1 MQIQK
6 DNVVTLHYTVSTT
19 DGDLIDSSHE
29 APPMSFLQGSHFM
42 IEGIEDALFGK
53 VKGDKFEVTV
63 DPDKAYGDRH
73 DDLVQEVPAAMFE
86 EMDVEVGMSFR
97 ATTDDGE
104 QSVIIIDK
112 TDTTVTVDGN
122 HPLAGMS
129 LSFDIEVVDVREAT
143 AEEIEHG
150 HVHAEGGC
158 GHTH

>member
-6 DNVVTLHYTVSTT
+6 DNVVTLHYTVSTI

-29 APPMSFLQGSHFM
+29 APPMAFLQGSHFM
-42 IEGIEDALFGK
+42 IEGIEDALLGK
-53 VKGDKFEVTV
+53 AKGDKFEVTV
-63 DPDKAYGDRH
+63 TPEKAYGDRH
-73 DDLVQEVPAAMFE
+73 DDLVQEVPAKMFE
-86 EMDVEVGMSFR
+86 DMDVEVGMSFR

-129 LSFDIEVVDVREAT
+129 LKFDIDVVDVREAT
-143 AEEIEHG
+143 AEELAHG
-150 HVHAEGGC
+150 HVHGEGGC
-158 GHTH
+158 GHAH

>member
-42 IEGIEDALFGK
+42 IEGIEDALTGK
-53 VKGDKFEVTV
+53 AKGDKFEVTV
-63 DPDKAYGDRH
+63 EPDKAYGDRH
-73 DDLVQEVPAAMFE
+73 DDLVQEVPAEMFE
-86 EMDVEVGMSFR
+86 DMDVEVGMSFR

-143 AEEIEHG
+143 AEEIAHG

>member
-6 DNVVTLHYTVSTT
+6 DNVVTLHYTVSTIE
-19 DGDLIDSSHE
+19 GDLIDSSHE
-29 APPMSFLQGSHFM
+29 APPMAFLQGSHFM

-73 DDLVQEVPAAMFE
+73 DDLVQEVPSDMFE
-86 EMDVEVGMSFR
+86 DMDVDVGMSFR

-129 LSFDIEVVDVREAT
+129 LTFDIEVVDVREAT
-143 AEEIEHG
+143 AEEIAHG

>member
-6 DNVVTLHYTVSTT
+6 DNVVTLHYTVSTIE
-19 DGDLIDSSHE
+19 GDMIDSSHE

-42 IEGIEDALFGK
+42 IEGIEDALVGK
-53 VKGDKFEVTV
+53 TKGDKFSITV
-63 DPDKAYGDRH
+63 EPDKAYGERH
-73 DDLVQEVPAAMFE
+73 DDLIQEVPADMFE
-86 EMDVEVGMSFR
+86 GMDVDVGMSFR

-129 LSFDIEVVDVREAT
+129 LAFDVEVVDVREAT
-143 AEEIEHG
+143 ADEIKHG
-150 HVHAEGGC
+150 HVHGEGGC
-158 GHTH
+158 GHSH

>member
-19 DGDLIDSSHE
+19 EGEMIDSSHE

-42 IEGIEDALFGK
+42 IEGIEDALDGK
-53 VKGDKFEVTV
+53 VKGDKFSVNV
-63 DPDKAYGDRH
+63 DPDKAYGERH
-73 DDLVQEVPAAMFE
+73 DDLIQEVPSDMFE
-86 EMDVEVGMSFR
+86 DMDVDVGMSFR

-104 QSVIIIDK
+104 QSVMIIDK

-129 LSFDIEVVDVREAT
+129 LAFDVEVVDVRQAT
-143 AEEIEHG
+143 AEEIKHG
-150 HVHAEGGC
+150 HVHGEDGC
-158 GHTH
+158 GDSH

>member
-19 DGDLIDSSHE
+19 EGDVIDSSYE

-42 IEGIEDALFGK
+42 IEGIEEALVGK
-53 VKGDKFEVTV
+53 VKGDKFAVAV

-73 DDLVQEVPAAMFE
+73 DDLIQEVSSDMFDD
-86 EMDVEVGMSFR
+86 MDVDVGMSFR

-104 QSVIIIDK
+104 QSVMIIDK

-129 LSFDIEVVDVREAT
+129 LAFEVEVVDVREAT
-143 AEEIEHG
+143 ADEIKHG
-150 HVHAEGGC
+150 HVHGEGGC
-158 GHTH
+158 GHSH

>member
-29 APPMSFLQGSHFM
+29 APPMAFLQGSHFM

-63 DPDKAYGDRH
+63 DPDKAYGERH
-73 DDLVQEVPAAMFE
+73 DDLVQEVPADMFE
-86 EMDVEVGMSFR
+86 GMDVEVGMSFR

-129 LSFDIEVVDVREAT
+129 LMFDIEVVDVREAT
-143 AEEIEHG
+143 AEEIAHG
-150 HVHAEGGC
+150 HVHADGGC